1 MVAES
6 ARLREVLV
14 KRGKVIT
21 IREQDVGSLV
31 VYYVRP
37 VTGTVFPRELLVSW
51 ILITLGASD
60 NLEEYAGVRLYL
72 PPMGDLM
79 REQECYL
86 DLDEVEEFIV
96 GIDFVAST
104 RNSVSESLPERR
116 DLYYSSR
123 EDARIGIYKRPG
135 EPTAIPYIS
144 LTTGGEVNLF
154 TTTKPLASKQPS
166 ALCALEGEEFA
177 PIRSLVA
184 SALSQLKDIRP
195 K

>member
-1 MVAES
+1 MIAES

-14 KRGKVIT
+14 KRGKVIA

-51 ILITLGASD
+51 ILITLGSTD
-60 NLEEYAGVRLYL
+60 DLEEYAGVRLYL
-72 PPMGDLM
+72 PPMGDLI

-86 DLDEVEEFIV
+86 DLDEVEEFIG

-104 RNSVSESLPERR
+104 RNSLSESLPERR
-116 DLYYSSR
+116 ELYYSSR

-135 EPTAIPYIS
+135 EPTTIPYIS

-154 TTTKPLASKQPS
+154 TTPQSLASEQSS

>member
-14 KRGKVIT
+14 KRGKVIA

-37 VTGTVFPRELLVSW
+37 VTGTIFPRELLVSW
-51 ILITLGASD
+51 ILVTLGSTD
-60 NLEEYAGVRLYL
+60 DLEEYAGVRLYL
-72 PPMGDLM
+72 PPMGDLV

-86 DLDEVEEFIV
+86 DLDEVDEFIV

-104 RNSVSESLPERR
+104 RNSLSESLPERR
-116 DLYYSSR
+116 ELYYSSR
-123 EDARIGIYKRPG
+123 EDARIGVYKRPG
-135 EPTAIPYIS
+135 ESTTIPYIS
-144 LTTGGEVNLF
+144 LTTGGEINLF
-154 TTTKPLASKQPS
+154 TTTKILASEQSS
-166 ALCALEGEEFA
+166 ALSALEGEEFA
-177 PIRSLVA
+177 LIRSLVA
-184 SALSQLKDIRP
+184 SALSQLKDLRQ